1 MMKREMKWE
10 VNREMNS
17 RLIASLR
24 LVGLCMSLWQ
34 GLGFLAEAQ
43 AQVAPSIQQAAQAY
57 HAGQY
62 QLALTLYEQ
71 LAQQGNAE
79 AAERAGFMLL
89 QANGHYG
96 VQVRRDMDRARA
108 LITQAAKADRSAA
121 GFMLNMLENT
131 D

>member
-1 MMKREMKWE
+1 MKK
-10 VNREMNS
+10 N
-17 RLIASLR
+17 LIAALR
-24 LVGLCMSLWQ
+24 LVVVSVSLWQ
-34 GLGFLAEAQ
+34 GLSASAQ
-43 AQVAPSIQQAAQAY
+43 AQVEPTIHDAAYAY

-62 QLALTLYEQ
+62 QRALSLYEQ

-96 VQVRRDMDRARA
+96 VQVRRDAGRARA
-108 LITQAAKADRSAA
+108 LITQAARADRVAA

>member
-1 MMKREMKWE
+1 MKRQMKGSW
-10 VNREMNS
+10 
-17 RLIASLR
+17 IASWPSLR
-24 LVGLCMSLWQ
+24 TTGLLIGLCAQMWQ
-34 GLGFLAEAQ
+34 GASLHAQ
-43 AQVAPSIQQAAQAY
+43 TVPTIQDAAQAY

-62 QLALTLYEQ
+62 QRALSLYDQ
-71 LAQQGNAE
+71 LAQRGNAE

-96 VQVRRDMDRARA
+96 VRVRRDMDRARV
-108 LITQAAKADRSAA
+108 LITQAARADRAAA

>member
-1 MMKREMKWE
+1 MKTGMKQ
-10 VNREMNS
+10 
-17 RLIASLR
+17 RLIAPVR
-24 LVGLCMSLWQ
+24 LAAVCVGLWQ
-34 GLGFLAEAQ
+34 THGLSVQAQ
-43 AQVAPSIQQAAQAY
+43 AVPTVHQAAQAY

-96 VQVRRDMDRARA
+96 VQVRRDVDRAHA
-108 LITQAAKADRSAA
+108 LITQAARANRAA
-121 GFMLNMLENT
+121 ASFMLNMLENT